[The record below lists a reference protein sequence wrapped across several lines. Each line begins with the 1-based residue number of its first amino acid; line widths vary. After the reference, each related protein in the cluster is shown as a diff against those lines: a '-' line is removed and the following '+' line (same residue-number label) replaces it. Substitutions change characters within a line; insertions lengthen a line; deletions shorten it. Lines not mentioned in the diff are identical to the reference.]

1 MVKSKIY
8 PSYTNNYY
16 YYEGDDFIELVRTKS
31 AYGEMPV
38 YSRTMTF
45 DIPKEAAKYFEEECG
60 A

>member
-16 YYEGDDFIELVRTKS
+16 YNEGDDFIKLVRTKS
-31 AYGEMPV
+31 AYGGASI
-38 YSRTMTF
+38 YKHSITF
-45 DIPKEAAKYFEEECG
+45 DTPDEVAKYFEEECG